1 MKNKKIFSMLILLAL
16 FAVALAAC
24 APAAEPAPEPEPAAE
39 EPAPAPAAEEP
50 VEEEKEPVTIT
61 VWTEYTA
68 PPKTDIMD
76 EWIASFQDMYPY
88 ITVEHKG
95 ISNEVWEETL
105 RTAMLGGEPPDMF
118 IVESRAET
126 MEYVEADLLYDLTDW
141 YAEREDRFIPGYE
154 FNTVIDGKRYAIPYS
169 ILHVNLI
176 WYNKALLEANGVDGA
191 AIGTFDEFMAAC
203 EALKGGG
210 VPCMQMGAGSLWPA
224 GHFVYF
230 LVQQSL
236 TEEDWLKLAT
246 GEKSWTD
253 EDVVAAL
260 ANLEDMYK
268 AGYFQA
274 GVAADTRDISQAA
287 FFEGNGGFFSAGSW
301 HLYQLGAEGVPPD
314 FEFNF
319 IPFPNFEGAPVEDV
333 VLSTSNEHWAV
344 SKKSQHLD
352 EILMFLDH
360 ITSLEQSEARV
371 KGAQE
376 FITIRGTVNDD
387 TAGEQMVAIA
397 EWVEAGNVVNLLEN
411 YFTREVVQDGMWA
424 GAQGVLSGQLT
435 AQEWAQLIADTQA
448 ATGNLDF

>member
-1 MKNKKIFSMLILLAL
+1 MKKMKVLGIL
-16 FAVALAAC
+16 VLAAFMAAILIGC
-24 APAAEPAPEPEPAAE
+24 APAAEPAVEPAAE
-39 EPAPAPAAEEP
+39 EVVEEVAEEA
-50 VEEEKEPVTIT
+50 EKEPVTIT

-76 EWIASFQDMYPY
+76 AWIESFQAMYPY
-88 ITVEHKG
+88 VTVEHKG
-95 ISNEVWEETL
+95 ISNEEWEETL

-126 MEYVEADLLYDLTDW
+126 MEYVEADLLYDLTSW
-141 YAEREDRFIPGYE
+141 YDERADRFIPGYD

-176 WYNKALLEANGVDGA
+176 WYNKALLEASGVDGS
-191 AIGTFDEFMAAC
+191 AIGTWDDLMSAC
-203 EALKGGG
+203 EALKSDGI
-210 VPCMQMGAGSLWPA
+210 PCFQMGAGSLWPA

-260 ANLEDMYK
+260 GNLEEMYT
-268 AGYFQA
+268 AGYFQS
-274 GVAADTRDISQAA
+274 GVAADTRDVSQAA
-287 FFEGNGGFFSAGSW
+287 FFNGEGGFFSAGSW

-319 IPFPNFEGAPVEDV
+319 IPFPDFADSPVKDA

-344 SKKSQHLD
+344 TNKTEHP
-352 EILMFLDH
+352 EEVLMFLDH
-360 ITSLEQSEARV
+360 ITSLEQSAARV

-376 FITIRGTVNDD
+376 FIAVRGSVNDE

-397 EWVEAGNVVNLLEN
+397 KWVEAGNVLNLLEN

-435 AQEWAQLIADTQA
+435 AAEWAQLIADTQA
-448 ATGNLDF
+448 ATGNLDFE